1 MLAKG
6 KTQQVKL
13 AISYSN
19 PLLESSSRS
28 VSAPEWNPCG
38 STVPAMPD
46 SLLLLQV
53 LLSGPVVNVQ
63 TAAEAIRS
71 DVGLT
76 IRFLQFVGSQDDSAE
91 VSISKQLVLAG
102 VSRLRALTATTE
114 IIARHPKGRAGLK
127 VCERF
132 WAHARLT
139 ALMAEELA
147 QKKGAVDSEQAYLAG
162 LLFRIG
168 ELPEVLGW
176 EDHDLLTG
184 CDSDRGHALA
194 VRWNLPLLLREVI
207 RADEETCSP
216 EAYELLT
223 WVKAADQ
230 QAFQIENLVTKYARG
245 VF

>member
-6 KTQQVKL
+6 KTQQAKL

-19 PLLESSSRS
+19 PLLESTSRS
-28 VSAPEWNPCG
+28 VVASDWNPCG

-63 TAAEAIRS
+63 TAAEAIRN

-76 IRFLQFVGSQDDSAE
+76 IRFLQFIGSQANPAE
-91 VSISKQLVLAG
+91 VSISKHLVLTG
-102 VSRLRALTATTE
+102 ISRLRALTANTE
-114 IIARHPKGRAGLK
+114 IIARHPKGRAGLRM
-127 VCERF
+127 CERF

-147 QKKGAVDSEQAYLAG
+147 QKQRTVDSEQAYLAG

-176 EDHDLLTG
+176 ENHDFLTG
-184 CDSDRGHALA
+184 SDSYRGYALA
-194 VRWNLPLLLREVI
+194 VRWNLPLVLREVI
-207 RADEETCSP
+207 RADEETCSA
-216 EAYELLT
+216 EACELLRC
-223 WVKAADQ
+223 VKAADQ
-230 QAFQIENLVTKYARG
+230 QALHIENLVTQYARG